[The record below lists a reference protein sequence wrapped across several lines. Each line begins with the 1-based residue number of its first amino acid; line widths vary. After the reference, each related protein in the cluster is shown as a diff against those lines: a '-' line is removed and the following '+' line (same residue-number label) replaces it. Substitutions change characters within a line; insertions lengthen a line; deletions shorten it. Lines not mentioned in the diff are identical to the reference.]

1 MHNLRMKGVIEEK
14 IGCYEKYQQDAVSYY
29 ECFDKVER
37 KVIKDIKM
45 MKGWM
50 EEGQDDLMICRY

>member
-1 MHNLRMKGVIEEK
+1 MKGLLLEK
-14 IGCYEKYQQDAVSYY
+14 LTCYEQYHQEPVSYY

-45 MKGWM
+45 VKGWLQD
-50 EEGQDDLMICRY
+50 GQD